1 MKPALRDFLQLH
13 LIILIFG
20 FTAILGLL
28 ISLPTP
34 VLVLWRTGLA
44 AVGIGIFLKGRKEK
58 GADRRAEGK
67 KDFNSLFR
75 SPFSFLPLLL
85 TGSLVAAHWLLF
97 FGSARV
103 STASVCLAGIATTS
117 LWTSLLEPIFTRS
130 RVRPLEVGLG
140 GVVILGLYLIFR
152 FEFDHALGLAMAV
165 ASAVL
170 AALFSVLNG
179 RFTQRHDPLVIT
191 AWEMTGAFLTT
202 LLFLPAY
209 ATWLVPGEPLQVVPA
224 GWDWLWLGLLAGV
237 CTVYAYA
244 ASVRLMR
251 KFSVF
256 VINLTLNLE
265 PVYGIVLAY
274 LIFGERERMTTGFY
288 AGTLVI
294 LAAVLAYPL
303 LSRKSAQVR
312 ASSPGDGV
320 VEKIG

>member
-1 MKPALRDFLQLH
+1 MKPTPRDFFQLH

-34 VLVLWRTGLA
+34 VIVLWRTGLA
-44 AVGIGIFLKGRKEK
+44 AVGIGVFLVGKMEK
-58 GADRRAEGK
+58 GEKK
-67 KDFNSLFR
+67 KDADSLSR
-75 SPFSFLPLLL
+75 LPKISLLL

-103 STASVCLAGIATTS
+103 ATASVCLAGIATTS
-117 LWTSLLEPIFTRS
+117 LWTSLLEPLFTRS
-130 RVRPLEVGLG
+130 RVRPLEVGLS

-165 ASAVL
+165 GSAVL

-179 RFTQRHDPLVIT
+179 RFTQRHEPLVIT
-191 AWEMTGAFLTT
+191 AWEMAGAFVTT

-209 ATWLVPGEPLQVVPA
+209 VSWLVPDEPLRLVPL
-224 GWDWLWLGLLAGV
+224 GWDWLWLGILAGV

-288 AGTLVI
+288 LGTLVI

-303 LSRKSAQVR
+303 FSRKSAKVR
-312 ASSPGDGV
+312 SSSPGDGV